1 MSGIMNTLP
10 KNNNNSVVENKS
22 QLFFVLKKYVILPLK
37 EGLYGFIMVF
47 AVIVLV
53 KLLSFLLGINES
65 FNFDLMDVLLSA
77 VGFFFMFLVYFLK
90 KADQ

>member
-1 MSGIMNTLP
+1 MNSIP
-10 KNNNNSVVENKS
+10 ENNNSGVVENKS
-22 QLFFVLKKYVILPLK
+22 QLFYLLKKYVLLPLK
-37 EGLYGFIMVF
+37 EGLYGFLIVF
-47 AVIVLV
+47 GVIVLV

-65 FNFDLMDVLLSA
+65 FSFDLMDVLLSA